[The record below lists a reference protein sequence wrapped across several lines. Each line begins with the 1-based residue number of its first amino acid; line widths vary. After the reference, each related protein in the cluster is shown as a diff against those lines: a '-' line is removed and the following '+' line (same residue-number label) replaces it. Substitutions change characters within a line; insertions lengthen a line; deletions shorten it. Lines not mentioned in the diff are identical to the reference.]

1 MFSLKRLKN
10 SFFDAFAGIRHV
22 FLHEQNFRIQ
32 IFFGILAILLM
43 FIFDIK
49 TWEKMIVF
57 MMVILVLV
65 LELTNTVVET
75 FINLLKPR
83 MEIHAGIIKD
93 IMAGV
98 VFIASC
104 GAAILGIII
113 FYPYFISLF
122 GKL

>member
-1 MFSLKRLKN
+1 MKIAIVNFSGNVGKSTIAK
-10 SFFDAFAGIRHV
+10 
-22 FLHEQNFRIQ
+22 
-32 IFFGILAILLM
+32 
-43 FIFDIK
+43 
-49 TWEKMIVF
+49 
-57 MMVILVLV
+57 
-65 LELTNTVVET
+65 
-75 FINLLKPR
+75 NLLKPR